1 MRSWLSQAER
11 MEFTPE
17 FPPEP
22 IGHADDIDGPRAVIR
37 SINAAKM
44 EVLIPDI
51 RRTDILDSRTLVSRK
66 RTLQLQDLCSMWKKI
81 VLEKHTDRETGE
93 GTIHPVDL
101 LGDPRLLPVGAEGAN
116 MRRLRSGRMIDLD
129 DDDINVQRRSVS
141 PLWDDTEHM
150 ADTYLRV
157 GLR

>member
-1 MRSWLSQAER
+1 ML
-11 MEFTPE
+11 
-17 FPPEP
+17 
-22 IGHADDIDGPRAVIR
+22 HV
-37 SINAAKM
+37 
-44 EVLIPDI
+44 
-51 RRTDILDSRTLVSRK
+51 
-66 RTLQLQDLCSMWKKI
+66 KKI
-81 VLEKHTDRETGE
+81 VLEKHTDPETGE
-93 GTIHPVDL
+93 DTIHPADL
-101 LGDPRLLPVGAEGAN
+101 TQDPHLLPVGAEGAN